1 MTAVPPSE
9 PSIQPSRRQLS
20 WFLLIRLLAISI
32 FLGGAIFFQF
42 RAEGVPASSLNYL
55 YGLIAVAYLHG
66 LASAVSLPRVDN
78 LRFFALTQIV
88 WDLIFCL
95 FLIYFTGGTDSLFS
109 FSLVFVIIA
118 SSVFFDGRRILLTAA
133 LAAILYGALIDLQY
147 FGHLPGLPGV
157 PLADT
162 IGWREAFYAV
172 FVHVTGFLLTALL
185 CAALAERWRRSEQAL
200 LEQRIDYDELESLN
214 RVILENISSG
224 LMIINQLGRIRSF
237 NRAAEQIT
245 GYTLEAVYNRD
256 VRQLFPEFDVYSD
269 AGMHARQRA
278 EAVVRTA
285 QGEDRIL
292 GFAATPIQDPQGR
305 DVGLLVSFQDLT
317 RIKQMEEDLRRAD
330 RLAAVGRLASA
341 MAHEI
346 RNPLASISGSVQL
359 LMEGAH
365 VTDEDRRL
373 MSIVVREAD
382 RLSALLT
389 EFLAYARPRK
399 PQLENCDM
407 GKLAGEVIQ
416 ACGGDARFD
425 KVRMDVC
432 IPDGVGMLVDH
443 DQVRQSLWDLLINA
457 AEAMEGEGRIRITLV
472 PETGDLLVED
482 SGPGIPPDQRER
494 IFEPFFTT
502 KTGGTGLGLATVHSI
517 IEGHGG
523 HVAIETGELGGAC
536 FRLHFGPDAV
546 LKSR

>member
-9 PSIQPSRRQLS
+9 PSIQPSRRQLA

-42 RAEGVPASSLNYL
+42 RGETVSASSLNYL
-55 YGLIAVAYLHG
+55 YGLIAAAYLHG
-66 LASAVSLPRVDN
+66 LASVISLPRVAN
-78 LRFFALTQIV
+78 LRFFTLAQIA

-95 FLIYFTGGTDSLFS
+95 FLIYVTGGADSLFS

-118 SSVFFDGRRILLTAA
+118 SSVFFDGRRILLVAA

-147 FGHLPGLPGV
+147 FGRLPILAGV
-157 PLADT
+157 PLADS

-214 RVILENISSG
+214 RVILENIGSG
-224 LMIINQLGRIRSF
+224 LMIINPLGRIRSF

-269 AGMHARQRA
+269 AGMQARQRA
-278 EAVVRTA
+278 EAVVRTS

-292 GFAATPIQDPQGR
+292 GFAATPIRDPQGR
-305 DVGLLVSFQDLT
+305 DAGLLVSFQDLT

-373 MSIVVREAD
+373 MGIVVREAD

-389 EFLAYARPRK
+389 DFLAYARPRK
-399 PQLENCDM
+399 PQVEACDM
-407 GKLAGEVIQ
+407 AKLVAEVVQ
-416 ACGGDARFD
+416 ACGSDARFRD
-425 KVRMDVC
+425 IKIDISCPVGTRML
-432 IPDGVGMLVDH
+432 IDH

-457 AEAMEGEGRIRITLV
+457 AEALEGKGRIRVSLA
-472 PETGDLLVED
+472 PESGDILVED
-482 SGPGIPPDQRER
+482 SGPGVPEDQHER

-502 KTGGTGLGLATVHSI
+502 KAGGTGLGLATVHSI
-517 IEGHGG
+517 VEGHGG
-523 HVAIETGELGGAC
+523 QTTIERSTLGGAC

-546 LKSR
+546 LN